1 MTQRHAMRRGV
12 APRPSDKDLRVWH
25 RLLKRAGPIGRDP
38 HSDGLSFV
46 LAAEKAGK
54 AIAPLG
60 HQHVASPF
68 VALVRTGKGWLGL
81 NAAERVTAGEKVRGL
96 VEECRAVLDGS
107 HDRGPLFRK
116 DIDG

>member
-12 APRPSDKDLRVWH
+12 APRPSDKDMRIWA
-25 RLLKRAGPIGRDP
+25 RLLKRAAPIGRAP

-54 AIAPLG
+54 AIMPRG
-60 HQHVASPF
+60 HQHTASPF
-68 VALVRTGKGWLGL
+68 TALVRTGKGWLTL
-81 NAAERVTAGEKVRGL
+81 NAAEREAAGERVRGL
-96 VEECRAVLDGS
+96 IAECEAALEALADG
-107 HDRGPLFRK
+107 RRERK